1 MSDLSALEEQ
11 FSRLLPE
18 IVALWGSPTCYAHLQ
33 GLLMDSRG
41 GRKGF
46 PADVYSDLS
55 LLLTLAPRPKGP
67 FDIWNE
73 APDAD
78 KTA

>member
-1 MSDLSALEEQ
+1 MSDLSALEEH
-11 FSRLLPE
+11 FPRLVPE

-33 GLLMDSRG
+33 QLLMDSRG

-73 APDAD
+73 ALDTD
-78 KTA
+78 KSA